1 MTTFLPSCREAVG
14 SFRRAGRSLLLLAGL
29 GLPALASA
37 QIVAFPR
44 NAPFTGTDASG
55 FTLGQN
61 AYLTAQG
68 SSPTGGTPRDAVG
81 FGTLRLTDAVG
92 TQAGF
97 AIDNS
102 TFDTP
107 NGFSISFEFFAYGT
121 NSDTPAD
128 GFTVFLVDGEGT
140 TPNADPNKSQFKI
153 GGFGGSLGYAPR
165 YTTEPGVTKGYLGI
179 GIDEFGNFGIPS
191 ENKTGGFP
199 GTNADSPKL
208 INAVSLR
215 GPYDKSDATY
225 KTGYAYLAGSNTLPF
240 TLAVGTANT
249 NATTKGSRVTDPNN
263 DGYRKAYINVIPFT
277 ENGKIIYKITVRIQN
292 GQNVAT
298 AVNNFTVVDPPQ
310 TLRVGFGASTGGSNS
325 IHEIRGLAI
334 VQAPIAIDD
343 NAQVRYGQSVVIG
356 ILNNDL
362 NGGGAAIDPATVDLD
377 PNTISSVNT
386 TNGTKTVVRDASYTV
401 PGKGTFTV
409 DNNGVVTFAALS
421 TFSGTVSIPYTVLNL
436 NENLSNIG
444 TITVVVTG
452 ADVQTVLSGPAAVN
466 PGTTTSYAVTTTNNG
481 QETATNVSPT
491 LTLPAGATYV
501 SGGTLNGNTV
511 SFPQAT
517 LTTGQ
522 SVTNSVVLTWPTA
535 GSYVLTSNYAYPPGA
550 VVPDAVAANNTS
562 TLNVSV
568 RGTANVA
575 GVCAVPGKDGPVTL
589 TAGDTPNT
597 YYPGVTAAKGSTTIT
612 VGTTPTGNTTTP
624 IAKGDLLLIMQMQ
637 GAAINTTNTN
647 AYGTVNGAVTA
658 GTYEYAVATSA
669 VSAITGSLTLV
680 GKLTNDYTANTSGN
694 TFQVIRI
701 PQYSSLTVSGVVTG
715 PAWNG
720 STGGVLA
727 LEVAGATSFNANSSL
742 NMDGKGFRGGAA
754 LINAIDGANN
764 TYVSLAGSTYA
775 SKGEGIAGSPFQVY
789 SNNAAS
795 SGGIS
800 TYQDYAGGSYARGQA
815 ATGGGGGNRVS
826 GYAPGGG
833 GGANSGGAGSNG
845 LGASSLL
852 DFTTALGGT
861 GGKAAPAAPVAT
873 LPRLYL
879 GGGGGAGV
887 NTTATFL
894 PSSGGTGGGIILLR
908 SGSVSGTAAL
918 FANGSNGQALTALGA
933 GGGGGGAGGTLA
945 ISIANGSGTVQATAN
960 GGDGG
965 NSQNSG
971 NGGGGGGGTVITSAT
986 TNLNSNS
993 TNGGSQNGANQ
1004 GGGGARVRNAIIG
1017 GDCLPALTTTLR
1029 TTTPTVTRSANMQA
1043 TYVYMVSN
1051 TGGGITGLT
1060 ATPGLAVVATASGGN
1075 VPLGAPNLFK
1085 YSSTTSVV
1093 VGLTD
1098 NTTQTLT
1105 VGTDYTVNSTNA
1117 GAPVFTLAPGYVVP
1131 AGANVTFT
1139 FVASVDKAVAN
1150 STAYGSNAAGT
1161 YLNPQRTTTA
1171 STTTTATPN
1180 YTTSATGTSADVV
1193 TIVTPLP
1200 VKLTKFAA
1208 VAVGADAVLSWAT
1221 AQETNNHHFEVERS
1235 LDNRTFESVGTVA
1248 GRGTTTLTSSYGFT
1262 DAGASTHSTGVLYY
1276 RLRQVDYDGQ
1286 ASFSPVQ
1293 TVRFRFAGTNVSLY
1307 PNPTTSSATL
1317 DLSALPAGDYT
1328 VEVVETTGRRVLRG
1342 TYQAGKQTLLLDGL
1356 ATGTYFVKVQ
1366 GASFNL
1372 VLPLSKQ

>member
-1 MTTFLPSCREAVG
+1 MTTFLPSCRKAAG

-55 FTLGQN
+55 FLLGEN

-81 FGTLRLTDAVG
+81 SGTLRLTDAVG
-92 TQAGF
+92 NQKGY

-102 TFDTP
+102 VFSTP
-107 NGFSISFEFFAYGT
+107 NGFSISFEFFSYGT
-121 NSDTPAD
+121 TTDPPAD
-128 GFTVFLVDGEGT
+128 GFTVFLVDGKGT
-140 TPNADPNKSQFKI
+140 KPDKDSKINQFVM

-165 YTTEPGVTKGYLGI
+165 YAVEPGVTKGYLGI
-179 GIDEFGNFGIPS
+179 GIDEFGNYGIPS

-208 INAVSLR
+208 RNAVSLR
-215 GPYDKSDATY
+215 GPYDSTDVNRIR
-225 KTGYAYLAGSNTLPF
+225 GYAYLAGSNTLPF
-240 TLAVGTANT
+240 SLAAGTSPT
-249 NATTKGSRVTDPNN
+249 NQGSRITDPTN
-263 DGYRKAYINVIPFT
+263 DGYRKAYINVIPVT
-277 ENGKIIYKITVRIQN
+277 TNGVVSYKITVRIQN

-298 AVNNFTVVDPPQ
+298 AINNFTVDNPPN
-310 TLRVGFGASTGGSNS
+310 TLRVGFGASTGGNNS
-325 IHEIRGLAI
+325 IHEIRGLEI
-334 VQAPIAIDD
+334 VKAPIAVDD
-343 NAQVRYGQSVVIG
+343 NAQTKYNQPVIIG
-356 ILNNDL
+356 VLNNDRQ
-362 NGGGAAIDPATVDLD
+362 GDPGATGAEIDPKSVDLN
-377 PNTISSVNT
+377 PNTI
-386 TNGTKTVVRDASYTV
+386 GTDASYTV
-401 PGKGTFTV
+401 AGQGTFTV
-409 DNNGVVTFAALS
+409 NNNGVVTFTPTG
-421 TFSGTVSIPYTVLNL
+421 TFSGTVSVPYTIRNL
-436 NENLSNIG
+436 NENLSNLG

-481 QETATNVSPT
+481 QETATNVTPT

-522 SVTNSVVLTWPTA
+522 SVTNSVLLTWPTA

-550 VVPDAVAANNTS
+550 LVPDAVAANNAS

-568 RGTANVA
+568 RGSANVA

-589 TAGDTPNT
+589 TATSQPNT
-597 YYPGVTAAKGSTTIT
+597 YYPGVTAAQGSTTIT

-624 IAKGDLLLIMQMQ
+624 IAKGDLLLLMQMQ
-637 GAAINTTNTN
+637 GAAINTANTN
-647 AYGTVNGAVTA
+647 AYGTVTGTPTA
-658 GTYEYAVATSA
+658 GTYEYAVAASP
-669 VSAITGSLTLV
+669 VSATGSLTLV
-680 GKLTNDYTANTSGN
+680 GKLTNAYTTNTSGN

-701 PQYSSLTVSGVVTG
+701 PQYSSLTVSGAVTG
-715 PAWNG
+715 LAWNG
-720 STGGVLA
+720 ATGGVLA
-727 LEVAGATSFNANSSL
+727 LEVAGATSFNTGASL

-754 LINAIDGANN
+754 LINAIDGAND

-795 SGGIS
+795 SGGIR

-833 GGANSGGAGSNG
+833 GGANSGGAGSDG
-845 LGASSLL
+845 QGASSLL
-852 DFTTALGGT
+852 DVTTALGGT

-908 SGSVSGTAAL
+908 SGSVSGTAAIS
-918 FANGSNGQALTALGA
+918 ANGSNGQALTALGA

-971 NGGGGGGGTVITSAT
+971 NGGGGGGGTTITSAT
-986 TNLNSNS
+986 TNLNANS
-993 TNGGSQNGANQ
+993 TNGGSQTGANQ
-1004 GGGGARVRNAIIG
+1004 GGGGARIRGAIIG

-1085 YSSTTSVV
+1085 YSSTTSAVV
-1093 VGLTD
+1093 RLTD

-1105 VGTDYTVNSTNA
+1105 AGTDYTVNSTNA

-1131 AGANVTFT
+1131 AGASVTFT
-1139 FVASVDKAVAN
+1139 FVASVDNAVTN
-1150 STAYGSNAAGT
+1150 STAYGSNATGT
-1161 YLNPQRTTTA
+1161 YLNPQRTTAA

-1200 VKLTKFAA
+1200 VKLTKFTA
-1208 VAVGADAVLSWAT
+1208 VAVGADAVLSWTT
-1221 AQETNNHHFEVERS
+1221 AQEVNNHHFEVERS

-1248 GRGTTTLTSSYGFT
+1248 GRGTTTLTSGYGFT

-1307 PNPTTSSATL
+1307 PNPTTGSATL
-1317 DLSALPAGDYT
+1317 DLSLLPAGDYT

-1342 TYQAGKQTLLLDGL
+1342 TYQPGKQTLLLNGL